1 MAKEWYKNSFI
12 MMVLSATLFI
22 GGYFFLRLAYH
33 ISDKM
38 PFTQE
43 IILIVLGTLATVLI
57 TAMLL
62 NKQTEVELEKE
73 KNVKFL
79 ELKTQTYLR
88 LIDNL
93 EEIVKKRVVDEEEI
107 NKLMFNTHRL
117 AIFASPSALAEY
129 QKFLS
134 VFNKKTEDGMVSI
147 DDANQLSQS
156 LARLTVLIRKD
167 LIGELDDNRGYN
179 PENIKTQIL
188 SNATSV
194 VIKN

>member
-12 MMVLSATLFI
+12 MMVLSAALFI

-33 ISDKM
+33 MSDKM

-93 EEIVKKRVVDEEEI
+93 EEIVKRRVVDEEEV

-129 QKFLS
+129 QRFLS
-134 VFNKKTEDGMVSI
+134 VFNKKTDDGMVSI

-179 PENIKTQIL
+179 PENIKEQIL
-188 SNATSV
+188 SNAVSV
-194 VIKN
+194 TIKK

>member
-12 MMVLSATLFI
+12 MMVLSAALFI

-33 ISDKM
+33 MSDKM

-93 EEIVKKRVVDEEEI
+93 EEIVKRRVVDEEEV

-129 QKFLS
+129 QRFLS
-134 VFNKKTEDGMVSI
+134 VFNKKTDDGMVSI

-179 PENIKTQIL
+179 PENIKEQIL
-188 SNATSV
+188 NNAVSLT
-194 VIKN
+194 IKK